1 MHATSAVKL
10 DMKCVKSFVGFHQC
24 ELPSLY
30 EKIEIEL
37 FVHGKQTRS
46 KWVIQDQ
53 TISLRGSYISRA
65 HNEDNFVEHNEN
77 EQNRLKSIRV
87 KK

>member
-1 MHATSAVKL
+1 M
-10 DMKCVKSFVGFHQC
+10 DMKCVKSFVGFHPC
-24 ELPSLY
+24 ELLSLY
-30 EKIEIEL
+30 KKIEIEL

-53 TISLRGSYISRA
+53 TISLRDSYISRA
-65 HNEDNFVEHNEN
+65 HNEDIFVEHNVN